1 MSPEKE
7 SNLSMSAAEAE
18 VRAARADLARTV
30 DALSNRLDPRVRG
43 AEAAQAAKQ
52 AAHDARGL
60 LTGKG
65 APQHDRERTRNL
77 KILIG
82 VALGTAA
89 LITLAVARRR

>member
-7 SNLSMSAAEAE
+7 PSPTLSAAEAE

-43 AEAAQAAKQ
+43 AEAAHAAKQ
-52 AAHDARGL
+52 AAQDARGL

-65 APQHDRERTRNL
+65 APQHDPARTRNL

-82 VALGTAA
+82 VALGATA
-89 LITLAVARRR
+89 LITLAIARRR